1 MADLYSPRRARGI
14 STVVL
19 GCGPS
24 AGRLFA
30 LGIDSRVHVYN
41 PYGASGVPLSNE
53 MDEEDGVLPSQT
65 FSHPNMVTNSFYV
78 RISLSPCGRWLASGG
93 TGGSAFLFD
102 VSQSDPLRSGRAYV
116 TPGVQLPGQR
126 GEVGALDW
134 ANESLATC
142 ADDGTV
148 RIWRPDSDIVG
159 QCWESEALGMCVAR
173 MSRTRIT
180 SGVLRMGEMR
190 TKWCWANMDA
200 EDSM

>member
-1 MADLYSPRRARGI
+1 
-14 STVVL
+14 
-19 GCGPS
+19 
-24 AGRLFA
+24 
-30 LGIDSRVHVYN
+30 
-41 PYGASGVPLSNE
+41 

-159 QCWESEALGMCVAR
+159 QCWESEALGMCVVR

-200 EDSM
+200 EDST